1 MHLYSTGWLPFDIVK
16 VLGVSERSFWRW
28 RKNLAVRGTVLSQPL
43 PVPGRR
49 PILTTTAAQD
59 LYNLLEE
66 YPSMYLDEIQ
76 QWLIIAHDIGMA
88 KSTLHQN
95 LRDLNITYKALRKAA
110 QERDEVAREE
120 FRQYAKDNWVAEQLV
135 FVDESSKDNR
145 TIYRHFGRAPSGQ
158 RAVSHIPFLRGTR
171 FSLIAALTTDGY
183 MSMRAVEGSV
193 DGDEFFDFII
203 EEVVRVLHCIHL
215 IYNI

>member
-1 MHLYSTGWLPFDIVK
+1 MVFRKISKDIKDRAMHLYSTGWLPFDIVK

-88 KSTLHQN
+88 KSTFHQN
-95 LRDLNITYKALRKAA
+95 LRDLTASSLLYVSAPILR
-110 QERDEVAREE
+110 
-120 FRQYAKDNWVAEQLV
+120 
-135 FVDESSKDNR
+135 
-145 TIYRHFGRAPSGQ
+145 
-158 RAVSHIPFLRGTR
+158 
-171 FSLIAALTTDGY
+171 
-183 MSMRAVEGSV
+183 
-193 DGDEFFDFII
+193 FFF
-203 EEVVRVLHCIHL
+203 
-215 IYNI
+215 